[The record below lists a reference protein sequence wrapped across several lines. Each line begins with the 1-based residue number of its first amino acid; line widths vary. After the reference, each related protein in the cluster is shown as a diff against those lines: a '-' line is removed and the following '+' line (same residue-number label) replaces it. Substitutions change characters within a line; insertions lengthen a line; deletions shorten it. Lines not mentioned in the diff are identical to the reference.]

1 MLRKRPDD
9 LLLCPVPPQ
18 SLKTVMDVSLNTQLP
33 TRLVFLSPI
42 QPPPTPSGLPNI
54 ALAFSFPSCS
64 PSLLPFKALHLLCSS
79 REQPKAGS
87 KSPPPLSSSLV
98 CSDWCS
104 GDTAVGFGPTAGTS
118 EAWQRAGKQVRT
130 IRTGRK
136 ERR

>member
-33 TRLVFLSPI
+33 TRLVFSSHSA
-42 QPPPTPSGLPNI
+42 PTHPDPSNI